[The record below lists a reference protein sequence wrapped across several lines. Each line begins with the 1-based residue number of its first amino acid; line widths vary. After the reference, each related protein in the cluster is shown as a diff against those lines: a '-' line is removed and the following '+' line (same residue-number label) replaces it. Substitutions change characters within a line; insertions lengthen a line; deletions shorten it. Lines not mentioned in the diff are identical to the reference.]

1 MFFNMK
7 AELLIDER
15 HRLSAR
21 SFVEIVV
28 WRLPRRLPGSDHRFK
43 YRLALVIDGICALR
57 YDNEA
62 GKGDHRHVREAEEPY
77 DFTGPDSLLADFWRD
92 VEKWRR

>member
-1 MFFNMK
+1 MFSNMK

-15 HRLSAR
+15 HRLSAC

-43 YRLALVIDGICALR
+43 YRLALVIDGICVLR